1 MHVSVIHLKL
11 ETININTLFRII
23 EIDITRK
30 AIAVVDDLLIPAQQ
44 LIRTCKLLHHVL
56 CMSCQD

>member
-11 ETININTLFRII
+11 EAININTLLSII
-23 EIDITRK
+23 EIDITRN

-44 LIRTCKLLHHVL
+44 LIRTCKLSYV
-56 CMSCQD
+56 

>member
-11 ETININTLFRII
+11 ETININTLLSII
-23 EIDITRK
+23 EIDITRN

-56 CMSCQD
+56 LSYV

>member
-11 ETININTLFRII
+11 ETIIITHYTLFCII

-44 LIRTCKLLHHVL
+44 LIRTCKLIRHVL
-56 CMSCQD
+56 

>member
-11 ETININTLFRII
+11 ETIIITHYTLFCII

-44 LIRTCKLLHHVL
+44 LIRTCKLLRHV
-56 CMSCQD
+56 

>member
-11 ETININTLFRII
+11 ETIIITLSFVDII

-44 LIRTCKLLHHVL
+44 LIRTCKLLRHVL
-56 CMSCQD
+56 